1 MLIIVIIINIL
12 RFLMPDID
20 DYSNKAR
27 GVTLT
32 LDKALWPSRVAAAA
46 AARFERQRETEIESK
61 NFLFNALLLF
71 FFFNRASVKE
81 IHKILIYHTYSPCVC
96 MRVCVCKQKKS
107 HNKRFVASHTNC
119 IAAAHQQQQR

>member
-1 MLIIVIIINIL
+1 MIVVVVVVSGFVFYHLRMLIIVIIINIL

-46 AARFERQRETEIESK
+46 AARREAERDGDT
-61 NFLFNALLLF
+61 
-71 FFFNRASVKE
+71 
-81 IHKILIYHTYSPCVC
+81 
-96 MRVCVCKQKKS
+96 
-107 HNKRFVASHTNC
+107 
-119 IAAAHQQQQR
+119 

>member
-1 MLIIVIIINIL
+1 MLIVVVVVVSGFVFYHLRMLIIVIIINIL

-46 AARFERQRETEIESK
+46 AAARRETE
-61 NFLFNALLLF
+61 
-71 FFFNRASVKE
+71 RDGD
-81 IHKILIYHTYSPCVC
+81 
-96 MRVCVCKQKKS
+96 R
-107 HNKRFVASHTNC
+107 
-119 IAAAHQQQQR
+119 